1 MPEHEALPFN
11 RETLRIAE
19 RALHKAQTYA
29 RLVVKTLGN
38 YECLG
43 FLLGDP
49 QSDIVIDVLLAPGQR
64 VTCASVVVDGPG
76 VLAAGREIADRGL
89 RALGWFHSHGL
100 MEPFHSGT
108 DDANTEELLGQ
119 LAPCNLFDIAETLA
133 AATDGAGRRFF
144 LDGEE
149 RLELV
154 AAGDA
159 PLPEV
164 QLRRTAPVGF
174 AYSLVVNAL
183 GDKPHAELYTKRWCP
198 HCRHETIS
206 RAQVSLEILPDG
218 DEEQLVAEIR
228 ERVTPAGPRVRVA
241 ETVVEA
247 TAHGVSRL
255 LPMLRWGRRGNGG

>member
-1 MPEHEALPFN
+1 MPEHEALPFD

-19 RALHKAQTYA
+19 RALRKAEAYA
-29 RLVVKTLGN
+29 RLVVRTLGN

-49 QSDIVIDVLLAPGQR
+49 QSGVVTDVLLAPGQR
-64 VTCASVVVDGPG
+64 VSCASVVVDGPA
-76 VLAAGREIADRGL
+76 VLAAGREIAGRGL

-119 LAPCNLFDIAETLA
+119 LAPCNMFDVAETLTA
-133 AATDGAGRRFF
+133 APDENGRRFY

-183 GDKPHAELYTKRWCP
+183 GDKPHTELYTKRWCP
-198 HCRHETIS
+198 HCGHETIS
-206 RAQVSLEILPDG
+206 RARVMLEILPDG
-218 DEEQLVAEIR
+218 DEETLVAEIR
-228 ERVTPAGPRVRVA
+228 ERVAPAVSRTRVA

-247 TAHGVSRL
+247 TARGVSRL
-255 LPMLRWGRRGNGG
+255 LPMLRWRRGGSAR